1 MDESDLAL
9 NRKLKELS
17 LLGHIVCAALD
28 NEIGKIGFAR
38 EQIQPVKFGA
48 ARFSLKKDTFSG
60 EESLEGI
67 WHNESGQR
75 TGSIL
80 FHTDGSFYAE
90 YDVVHP
96 HPTDKRWF
104 VEAVTAWGRG
114 KVLKS
119 EPRLLPALA

>member
-1 MDESDLAL
+1 MDEPDGAL

-28 NEIGKIGFAR
+28 NEVGKIGFAR
-38 EQIQPVKFGA
+38 GQIQPVRFDA
-48 ARFSLKKDTFSG
+48 AQFSLKKDPFSG
-60 EESLEGI
+60 EDSLEGV
-67 WHNESGQR
+67 WNNGSGQR
-75 TGSIL
+75 LGTIL
-80 FHTDGSFYAE
+80 FHADGSFYAE

-104 VEAVTAWGRG
+104 VEAVVAWGRG

-119 EPRLLPALA
+119 EPRLLPALS